1 MSTTRMQVKLR
12 STAAA
17 AAMAAALIGLGAGAA
32 NAAGWPPLQEGAYL
46 YSGTTGTGSVTK
58 VDLGDLG
65 TCHTLSQAAQSIQI
79 VNGSASVELYSSA
92 GCGGTT
98 AWRSGSLTQTD
109 LPRPMLSYRVV
120 PV

>member
-1 MSTTRMQVKLR
+1 MSTTRVQVKLR
-12 STAAA
+12 SAAA
-17 AAMAAALIGLGAGAA
+17 AAAIAAGLIGLGAGAA

-65 TCHTLSQAAQSIQI
+65 TCHTLSQAALSIQI
-79 VNGSASVELYSSA
+79 ATGSGSVELYPSA
-92 GCGGTT
+92 DCSGTT
-98 AWRSGSLTQTD
+98 AWRSGTLTQTD

-120 PV
+120 PA

>member
-46 YSGTTGTGSVTK
+46 YSGTTGTGTVTV
-58 VDLGDLG
+58 VDLGDFG
-65 TCHTLSQAAQSIQI
+65 TCHTLSQAVQSIQI
-79 VNGSASVELYSSA
+79 VNGSASVKLYPSA
-92 GCGGTT
+92 DCGGAT
-98 AWRSGSLTQTD
+98 AWSSGSLTQTD
-109 LPRPMLSYRVV
+109 LPSPMLSYRVV
-120 PV
+120 SA

>member
-1 MSTTRMQVKLR
+1 MSTRMQVKLR

-17 AAMAAALIGLGAGAA
+17 AAMAAALTGLGAGAA

-79 VNGSASVELYSSA
+79 ANGSAAVELYPSA
-92 GCGGTT
+92 DCGGTT
-98 AWRSGSLTQTD
+98 AWRSSTLTQTD

-120 PV
+120 PA